1 MADNKQEREP
11 RFDIN
16 PHVIRQLGAELVT
29 DQVTALM
36 ELIKNSYDADA
47 NYVKVTIDTQATLQ
61 DANLFNK
68 DHKGYIVVDDD
79 GFGMDRKTIMQSWLV
94 ISYSEKRA
102 VEGVKPK
109 TPKGRTPLG
118 DKGLGRLSTQKLA
131 DICEIYT
138 KKIDGEALHV
148 GFNWNDFD
156 RVKRLSDV
164 NVGFKNVSLKKVEG
178 TRLVL
183 LNLSDVKAW
192 EGANLERFKAL
203 LCQLISPYQEN
214 RPFKVFLSINGES
227 INLDQESNKLPQ
239 LSIADIHFKYQDGVF
254 SWYADLSMRKL
265 IGNDFDTYEKIVLA
279 DSGKRFI
286 DSFFN
291 DKKGRASNYKRDIDN
306 VWLRV
311 EMSFPLSATKEP
323 KTLFNMEEFD
333 PGNFF
338 GRIQEFTFQN
348 NTKNEEWWSSLYKK
362 FEDYKSFI
370 EPQKG
375 IKIYRDGFAI
385 RPYGINSNDWLKL
398 GSGWTGGSSYYG
410 LRPENVVGYVSID
423 EGVNSN
429 LKDKTDR
436 EGLIENDYY
445 RVFIGLLDYFVKT
458 VNREFENLRR
468 FYNDYRKDMVQDN
481 QKVKSLTDAFHAIQ
495 EQGTRGSEISKS
507 YDEVQKKF
515 SSIQTR
521 IQKVVKS
528 TDGNMFSQGA
538 DSLTTQTLNEVS
550 SLLENSRLILAQA
563 NDVLKDSV
571 YLNEALVVL
580 KPKLDTLED
589 SLRDMTELASL
600 GLISEMVSHDLGQI
614 SDRMLGKG
622 RELESQ
628 LKSNKEVTTE
638 QIYSIISFIKST
650 VTSLKS
656 QMKHLDSS
664 MKYSRLKT
672 EEFSLNE
679 LLEKDEKA
687 YYNEKLNSK
696 NIILKIEKK
705 SDFVIKANR
714 GRIIQVFDNLMN
726 NSIYWLEANEG
737 EKKVQITIDKPWVYF
752 EDNGPG
758 IDISVE
764 NTLFNPFVTCKPEG
778 KGRGLGLF
786 IIQQLLDD
794 CGCDIVLDQKRNN
807 YGRKYSFSLNLYGL
821 ISNKK

>member
-1 MADNKQEREP
+1 MADNRKEREP

-156 RVKRLSDV
+156 KVKRLSDV
-164 NVGFKNVSLKKVEG
+164 NVEFQNVSFNRKEG
-178 TRLVL
+178 TRLTL
-183 LNLSDVKAW
+183 LDLSDVKAW
-192 EGANLERFKAL
+192 EGANFERFKAL

-214 RPFKVFLSINGES
+214 RPFKVFLTINGES

-286 DSFFN
+286 ECFFN
-291 DKKGRASNYKRDIDN
+291 DKKGRASNYRRDIDN
-306 VWLRV
+306 AWLRV

-323 KTLFNMEEFD
+323 KTLFNMEEYD

-507 YDEVQKKF
+507 YDEVQKKI

-521 IQKVVKS
+521 IQKVVKLE
-528 TDGNMFSQGA
+528 DGNVFSQGT
-538 DSLTTQTLNEVS
+538 DSLTAQTLNEVS
-550 SLLENSRLILAQA
+550 SLLDNSRLILAQA
-563 NDVLKDSV
+563 NDVLKNSV

-622 RELESQ
+622 RELETQ
-628 LKSNKEVTTE
+628 LKANKEVTTE

-650 VTSLKS
+650 VSSLKS

-687 YYNEKLNSK
+687 YYNEKLNSR

-705 SDFVIKANR
+705 NDFVIKANR

>member
-291 DKKGRASNYKRDIDN
+291 DKKGRASNYKRDVDN

>member
-156 RVKRLSDV
+156 KVKRLSDV
-164 NVGFKNVSLKKVEG
+164 NVGFQSASFNKVEG

-192 EGANLERFKAL
+192 EGSNLERFKAL

-214 RPFKVFLSINGES
+214 RPFKVFLTINGES
-227 INLDQESNKLPQ
+227 INLDQESNKLPR

-279 DSGKRFI
+279 DNGKRFI
-286 DSFFN
+286 ESFFN
-291 DKKGRASNYKRDIDN
+291 DKKGRASNYRRDIDKT
-306 VWLRV
+306 WLRI
-311 EMSFPLSATKEP
+311 EMSFPLSATKDP
-323 KTLFNMEEFD
+323 KTLFNMEEYD

-468 FYNDYRKDMVQDN
+468 FYNDYRKDLVQDN
-481 QKVKSLTDAFHAIQ
+481 QKVKSLTDAFHAIE

-528 TDGNMFSQGA
+528 EDGNIFSQEA

-550 SLLENSRLILAQA
+550 SLMESSRLVLAQA
-563 NDVLKDSV
+563 NDVLKNSV

-622 RELESQ
+622 RELETQ
-628 LKSNKEVTTE
+628 LKANKEVTTE

-650 VTSLKS
+650 VSSLKS

-672 EEFSLNE
+672 EEFSLTE
-679 LLEKDEKA
+679 LLEKDEIA
-687 YYNEKLNSK
+687 YYDEKLNSR
-696 NIILKIEKK
+696 NIVLEIEKRN
-705 SDFVIKANR
+705 DFVIKANK

-726 NSIYWLEANEG
+726 NSIYWLGTNEG
-737 EKKVQITIDKPWVYF
+737 EKKITIIIDKPWVYF

-758 IDISVE
+758 IDKAVE

-794 CGCDIVLDQKRNN
+794 CGCDIVLDPKRNN
-807 YGRKYSFSLNLYGL
+807 YGHKYRFSLNMYGL

>member
-291 DKKGRASNYKRDIDN
+291 DKKGRASNYKRDVDN

-410 LRPENVVGYVSID
+410 LRTENIVRYVSID
-423 EGVNSN
+423 QGVNSN
-429 LKDKTDR
+429 LNDKTDR

>member
-47 NYVKVTIDTQATLQ
+47 NYVKVTIDTQATLL

-291 DKKGRASNYKRDIDN
+291 DKKGRASNYKRDVNN

>member
-291 DKKGRASNYKRDIDN
+291 DKKGRASNYKRDVDN

-628 LKSNKEVTTE
+628 LKSNKDVTTE

>member
-47 NYVKVTIDTQATLQ
+47 NYVKVTIDTQATLL

-164 NVGFKNVSLKKVEG
+164 NVGFKNVSLKKLEG

-291 DKKGRASNYKRDIDN
+291 DKKGRASNYKRDVNN